1 MFGVIS
7 WKFYPSPKI
16 CYTSATCDKCHF
28 CNDNDNDNENAN
40 NLDLSQGHWHG
51 NQAKPEVG
59 QWEIEDEKV
68 PEKVVFNIE
77 SGGKKSQLSCASE
90 QMRPW
95 MEKCLAF
102 LSRGRRRTAR
112 STARFSQAPTEICL
126 FQFLFCDAVL
136 YWARPESCIFCH
148 FLTMYPGPVII
159 LMWLHLWWKRCRWS
173 GWPSSLREGGWSKKN
188 LFIFI
193 FIKIKLVACFTC
205 YQFQAVKCFVFD
217 AKNLCRKWLNQ
228 DIF

>member
-1 MFGVIS
+1 MRAKPALQLLQWEWHRHGIWQIFYTSKESLKLFCENWSLNSSYFIDRVFFREIS

-16 CYTSATCDKCHF
+16 FYTSATCDKCHF

-51 NQAKPEVG
+51 NQAEPEVG

-95 MEKCLAF
+95 MEK
-102 LSRGRRRTAR
+102 
-112 STARFSQAPTEICL
+112 
-126 FQFLFCDAVL
+126 
-136 YWARPESCIFCH
+136 W
-148 FLTMYPGPVII
+148 MPGISEPR
-159 LMWLHLWWKRCRWS
+159 K
-173 GWPSSLREGGWSKKN
+173 KKN
-188 LFIFI
+188 
-193 FIKIKLVACFTC
+193 C
-205 YQFQAVKCFVFD
+205 
-217 AKNLCRKWLNQ
+217 
-228 DIF
+228 